1 MNKPKLIKG
10 LDANIILRFLTN
22 DVPAQAERCEKL
34 FVKVQEATVSIFLAD
49 ITLAD
54 VVWILEKYYKLPRT
68 DIRLAMRR
76 IIELKGLHCSNKA
89 QALAA
94 LDYYV
99 EKNIDWTDAF
109 MASQLIAK
117 GIHELYSFDKHFD
130 RLDDLTKIEP

>member
-1 MNKPKLIKG
+1 MSKAKKLKG

-22 DVPAQAERCEKL
+22 DIPAQAERCEKL
-34 FVKVQEATVSIFLAD
+34 FEKLQDGTVSVFLAD

-54 VVWILEKYYKLPRT
+54 VIWVLEKYYKLPR
-68 DIRLAMRR
+68 DEIRSAMRR
-76 IIELKGLHCSNKA
+76 IIELKGLQCTNKS

-109 MASQLIAK
+109 MATQLIAK
-117 GIHELYSFDKHFD
+117 GIQELYSFDKHFD
-130 RLDDLTKIEP
+130 RLDDLTRIEP

>member
-1 MNKPKLIKG
+1 MNKRKDLKG
-10 LDANIILRFLTN
+10 LNANIILRFLTN

-34 FVKVQEATVSIFLAD
+34 FEKVQAGAVAVFLAD

-94 LDYYV
+94 FDYYV

-109 MASQLIAK
+109 MATQLIAK
-117 GIHELYSFDKHFD
+117 GIH
-130 RLDDLTKIEP
+130 

>member
-1 MNKPKLIKG
+1 MSKAKELKG

-22 DVPAQAERCEKL
+22 DVPTQAERCEKL
-34 FVKVQEATVSIFLAD
+34 LEEVQKGAIAVFLAD

-54 VVWILEKYYKLPRT
+54 VIWILEKYYKLPRNE
-68 DIRLAMRR
+68 IRMAMRR
-76 IIELKGLHCSNKA
+76 IIELKGLQCSNKS

-109 MASQLIAK
+109 MATQLIAK
-117 GIHELYSFDKHFD
+117 GILELYSFDKHFD
-130 RLDDLTKIEP
+130 RLEGLTRIEP

>member
-1 MNKPKLIKG
+1 MSKAKELKG

-22 DVPAQAERCEKL
+22 DVPTQAERCEKL
-34 FVKVQEATVSIFLAD
+34 LEEVQKGAIAVFLAD

-54 VVWILEKYYKLPRT
+54 VIWILEKYYKLPRNE
-68 DIRLAMRR
+68 IRMAMRR
-76 IIELKGLHCSNKA
+76 IIELKGLQCSNKS

-109 MASQLIAK
+109 MATQLIAK
-117 GIHELYSFDKHFD
+117 DIWELYSFDKHFD
-130 RLDDLTKIEP
+130 RLEGLTRIEP

>member
-1 MNKPKLIKG
+1 MSKAKELKG

-22 DVPAQAERCEKL
+22 DVPTQAERCEKL
-34 FVKVQEATVSIFLAD
+34 LEEVQKGAIAVFLAD

-54 VVWILEKYYKLPRT
+54 VIWILEKYYKLPRNE
-68 DIRLAMRR
+68 IRMAMRR
-76 IIELKGLHCSNKA
+76 IIELKGLQCSNKS

-109 MASQLIAK
+109 MATQLIAK
-117 GIHELYSFDKHFD
+117 DILELYSFDKHFD
-130 RLDDLTKIEP
+130 RLEGLTRIEP

>member
-1 MNKPKLIKG
+1 MSKLYIPR
-10 LDANIILRFLTN
+10 LPSA
-22 DVPAQAERCEKL
+22 
-34 FVKVQEATVSIFLAD
+34 IFLFS
-49 ITLAD
+49 TPLASHFTQQYHHT
-54 VVWILEKYYKLPRT
+54 IIQSKTYN
-68 DIRLAMRR
+68 IRLAMRR